1 MRYSVCIINWNYI
14 EILKPTIDNLRKERE
29 TVDLEIIVLDN
40 GSKDGSPEWLKDQ
53 TDIIA
58 ILNPEN
64 VGSAIGRNQ
73 MIKIAKGDY
82 ILMLDS
88 DILYINGSLDYLES
102 RFKDV
107 SPNAKCIGF
116 NPNTF
121 TNDLNNYKP
130 QLPALNAPMIEH
142 HVEFASYALTQYGLF
157 KKDMFEEVMFDENYG
172 VGYTCEDDDLFMQ
185 MQLYGWSVY
194 QLECCYYHAKLTKK
208 WWETHDL
215 TKVNHGNRAQ
225 YFRKKWGWDRP
236 KGENILDKTNI
247 FKKYNYNNYF
257 VETGS
262 YKGEGIQKALE
273 AKFKNIISVEITPLY
288 FDLCVKKFKQN
299 KNVKIIM
306 GDSSKDLGN
315 IISKIKSSITF
326 WLDGH
331 YTENTT
337 LFSEEAGWF
346 PLMQELEA
354 IKNHKIK
361 KHTIIVNDMRCFHES
376 YLYFN
381 KHNITKQAIINKILE
396 INTKYQITYVD
407 GYNERNE
414 LVKDMIL
421 VAQVYS

>member
-1 MRYSVCIINWNYI
+1 M
-14 EILKPTIDNLRKERE
+14 D
-29 TVDLEIIVLDN
+29 
-40 GSKDGSPEWLKDQ
+40 
-53 TDIIA
+53 
-58 ILNPEN
+58 
-64 VGSAIGRNQ
+64 
-73 MIKIAKGDY
+73 
-82 ILMLDS
+82 
-88 DILYINGSLDYLES
+88 
-102 RFKDV
+102 
-107 SPNAKCIGF
+107 
-116 NPNTF
+116 
-121 TNDLNNYKP
+121 
-130 QLPALNAPMIEH
+130 
-142 HVEFASYALTQYGLF
+142 
-157 KKDMFEEVMFDENYG
+157 KK
-172 VGYTCEDDDLFMQ
+172 
-185 MQLYGWSVY
+185 
-194 QLECCYYHAKLTKK
+194 
-208 WWETHDL
+208 
-215 TKVNHGNRAQ
+215 
-225 YFRKKWGWDRP
+225 
-236 KGENILDKTNI
+236 NI

-262 YKGEGIQKALE
+262 YKGEGIQKALD

-288 FDLCVKKFKQN
+288 FDLCVKKFKQD

-315 IISKIKSSITF
+315 IISKIKAPITF

-361 KHTIIVNDMRCFHES
+361 KHTIIINDMRCFHES

-381 KHNITKQAIINKILE
+381 KHNIAKQAIINKILE
-396 INTKYQITYVD
+396 INPKYQISFID